1 MALDPLNNINE
12 SISEVEAAQ
21 DPLSAFNRMFSDV
34 NTGIPTNPYPVISAP
49 IPRTTS
55 TAVDINQNLV
65 GNEVTGPAPGINN
78 TTPQG
83 NKSFVD
89 SALDYMDNAE
99 TWAKDKYKYGRT
111 YSYGAGY
118 KNMQF
123 ERFYTHPNY
132 KKLGFSPYR
141 NNEEIYNENSTWMDD
156 WRRSSHQ
163 YWKLLSNGFGSSVF
177 GSDDFK
183 AAETMQEG
191 LALGSSSKEGI
202 GSSITNFGLSS
213 MYTLGMGAEIL
224 AENVALGFLEAG
236 ALALAPETLG
246 ATLPTVA
253 AAAARQ
259 TTNLVRF
266 TEGLK
271 KTYDFVK
278 SLRQVEK
285 AREFFSLAKAGKTAL
300 SVGKYLNPF
309 EKTLEYTNFLA
320 KSERVWSGTEKMALA
335 AHGFGHFFKEL
346 REISLVTEEAGLEG
360 AMARSEYHQKLIDE
374 YYAKNGK
381 MPEGTDAE
389 AIYQKAA
396 SVDFSVG
403 MFNMPAIYLS
413 NKIVFGKYLKG
424 FPTMSSIVKSIKKG
438 SERYLKKTAAGE
450 VLEKGAYELVEKS
463 GKRKIAES
471 FLSSPYVP
479 WSREYFTANMTE
491 AIQENTQD
499 AISSAVKAYHDKIDK
514 DPSVAGFWEGASQ
527 FGTGIKG
534 QFNKQGLETFLSGY
548 LTGFL
553 VGGIGGTVTNTAS
566 AIKSRTKSGQAKV
579 QAAKERR
586 KVREESIKDS
596 VNAMA
601 MDAINIGARNAT
613 SASEVKNHAEESDK
627 AASEGNQ
634 YKYNTSKDNM
644 FAAHA
649 FNLARANK
657 TELFTSHIDD
667 MLNLS
672 DEDLTKA
679 YNMQLNEAQELRS
692 RLNNA
697 KERSLDIK
705 NTYEQVKEEY
715 PNPVDLSMVDP
726 SKDKVLYDKMVAKY
740 NAHEFAIHAITT
752 STEALKRTNGRLI
765 GIVNEFSQASPWL
778 SVRRGAQQVKDAGAS
793 DITALLD
800 SYQRERLIETLQL
813 EADTL
818 KEGTA
823 QQKKQAKSK
832 LAKIEQLK
840 AWNEIT
846 DAFRLLGSLREA
858 AFKNKSQSLES
869 IDKEINRLTKV
880 MYPVFDK
887 YTKLIAEEQGGTLM
901 SKELGK
907 AFIKVRDYHLLESD
921 SNSYT
926 KALNILNDPL
936 YFDRFISAVETAQEE
951 LEKTK
956 AERIAEGYTKFMGY
970 LDLEEYNDFLNEIYD
985 HGMFVIPESIE
996 EFVKDPR
1003 TAKFTLYDTAKK
1015 EPVVPGTPAY
1025 EVFEKIL
1032 NERYP
1037 VKEAVVKEAAPTE
1050 EAPSKGAAISIND
1063 NINDM
1068 PKELQDEL
1076 IAAFEDLKEY
1086 YASERPGDAFPFFN
1100 FQQFL
1105 VRSGKAKQIIDNYN
1119 KKNGLVAKP
1128 AEATKKP
1135 EPAKASV
1142 PLTITSQVRQQ
1153 LYDLGYSKA
1162 DIDAMKPADAQDIIT
1177 NQTTKAKV
1185 PVTPAPV
1192 STDAKISPYG
1202 MIAADYLFTGGQGV
1216 MLSTDYFIQ
1225 ALSGAFYKAGVAI
1238 EQIRQKYIN
1247 QGIDLGNL
1255 KDAIGTENYTKIID
1269 EIRSVIESTY
1279 NNQEVN
1285 DIFNVVLNNATG
1297 FPYRLGQEVSSKLET
1312 LNEQLTTQQPSVS
1325 TDVKADIEKLGK
1337 QIQKLPFN
1345 TINKLGNLLGGKGAF
1360 KEIED
1365 VADAVAYSY
1374 YTNKNSDLIKAVDAE
1389 LKALESTQT
1398 ESTTPVVTD
1407 TEAKRAEIIKKYDD
1421 QIKSIDKVK
1430 NAKNIEEL
1438 KKASLEAFKVDPLD
1452 KGVIPLDTLEALL
1465 TPGAFELGKQR
1476 LLNQYEKI
1484 VTENINK
1491 LRNKELAALQGKA
1504 PVAEVKPGEF
1514 EVTTASVE
1522 EVKER
1527 LKALKEKNLIVDT
1540 DDSDYYIDENNPE
1553 DKWARVS
1560 TLKGKFEGKGGDAA
1574 DRGTIIDSL
1583 LRDYIAGKIS
1593 SLKELKAAYEKHPLN
1608 SNVDDFS
1615 DDFIENLF
1623 DIFQEV
1629 KANTEDIEL
1638 ISDIPTL
1645 WGVLNGEK
1653 YAGSID
1659 LLGIRKNG
1667 EVFIIDLKTSS
1678 RNRRDVNDKYYTTY
1692 KEGDSIQQSA
1702 YAELLR
1708 QRTGITVK
1716 NVVIFPIQ
1724 VSKIKKV
1731 YTEAI
1736 PNKDDKGKFTMSVTI
1751 DRKLFPEQA
1760 LSPEAAEIE
1769 KVLKQEVEPAP
1780 EWFISDKEA
1789 VRNRILTEL
1798 RSIEERMKIERTPD
1812 ILDEIN
1818 KLEDL
1823 ALKANLS
1830 SLYINQISDITK
1842 RIRSEFKSISRIQIG
1857 DYIIFESNPTAK
1869 FEVVDKNENELML
1882 YNQALPMEDR
1892 INTEPEIVTKKDMYK
1907 ISKVI
1912 PAGGIETVELT
1923 QEEKEI
1929 NKINAS
1935 SMEDLLKNDEAI
1947 KAAFNSTKSI
1957 EETQKGLFDDLDN
1970 CAIK

>member
-335 AHGFGHFFKEL
+335 AHGFGHFFKDL

-403 MFNMPAIYLS
+403 MANMPAIYLS

-424 FPTMSSIVKSIKKG
+424 FPTMSSIVKSIEKG

-491 AIQENTQD
+491 ALQENTQD

-514 DPSVAGFWEGASQ
+514 DPSVAGFWEGVSQ
-527 FGTGIKG
+527 FGTGVKG

-548 LTGFL
+548 FTGFL
-553 VGGIGGTVTNTAS
+553 VGGIGGTLTNTAS

-869 IDKEINRLTKV
+869 IDKEINRLTKA

-887 YTKLIAEEQGGTLM
+887 YTKLIAQEQGGTLM

-921 SNSYT
+921 SNSHT

-936 YFDRFISAVETAQEE
+936 YFDRFISAVETAEEE

-1037 VKEAVVKEAAPTE
+1037 VKEAVVEEAAPTE

-1105 VRSGKAKQIIDNYN
+1105 LRSGKAKQIIDNYN

-1135 EPAKASV
+1135 EPAKA
-1142 PLTITSQVRQQ
+1142 
-1153 LYDLGYSKA
+1153 KA
-1162 DIDAMKPADAQDIIT
+1162 
-1177 NQTTKAKV
+1177 
-1185 PVTPAPV
+1185 PVTPAPS
-1192 STDAKISPYG
+1192 STDAKADIEKTNAERKQYG
-1202 MIAADYLFTGGQGV
+1202 LEPLRPTYRGTSAKEWESVKNGGN
-1216 MLSTDYFIQ
+1216 F
-1225 ALSGAFYKAGVAI
+1225 
-1238 EQIRQKYIN
+1238 
-1247 QGIDLGNL
+1247 
-1255 KDAIGTENYTKIID
+1255 
-1269 EIRSVIESTY
+1269 RSE
-1279 NNQEVN
+1279 
-1285 DIFNVVLNNATG
+1285 TG
-1297 FPYRLGQEVSSKLET
+1297 FGKNESDVTWISDKKEYSEEYLKSNENGVLIEFKPEAIDKSSVESGQENDDTGIRLGRG
-1312 LNEQLTTQQPSVS
+1312 LNLNDVQRVIDDKGNIIYDAELAALKGGT
-1325 TDVKADIEKLGK
+1325 TDVKADIEKYKGK
-1337 QIQKLPFN
+1337 SKFSPKIERTTLYLSPSLSVENSREELKN
-1345 TINKLGNLLGGKGAF
+1345 TIFDLLDILSKNKDVIFLEGGIKRV
-1360 KEIED
+1360 IESSRIWYPFSVLQD
-1365 VADAVAYSY
+1365 YLAGRYK
-1374 YTNKNSDLIKAVDAE
+1374 T
-1389 LKALESTQT
+1389 
-1398 ESTTPVVTD
+1398 
-1407 TEAKRAEIIKKYDD
+1407 
-1421 QIKSIDKVK
+1421 SIDKVISEFKSSGFTENELQVIK
-1430 NAKNIEEL
+1430 N
-1438 KKASLEAFKVDPLD
+1438 SLE
-1452 KGVIPLDTLEALL
+1452 
-1465 TPGAFELGKQR
+1465 
-1476 LLNQYEKI
+1476 
-1484 VTENINK
+1484 NK
-1491 LRNKELAALQGKA
+1491 TSPYAELAALESKA

-1678 RNRRDVNDKYYTTY
+1678 RNRRDINDKYYTTY

-1929 NKINAS
+1929 NKVNVS
-1935 SMEDLLKNDEAI
+1935 SMEDLLRDDEAV
-1947 KAAFNSTKSI
+1947 KKAFNSTKSV
-1957 EETQKGLFDDLDN
+1957 EEAKKGLFDDLDN